1 MALSTERLGLFNP
14 DKPMENRLTDLGPR
28 HFWQYFPPVIQ
39 NNYGKWDYHDILE
52 PGVLV
57 HVAENGDK
65 VFTVRCGG
73 CRFMTVEH
81 VREICD
87 IADKHCDGFVRF
99 TTRNNIEFMVDSQD
113 KMEALKKD
121 LESRKHV
128 SGSYKFPVGGTGA
141 GVTNIVHTQGY
152 IHCHTPAT
160 DASSM
165 VKAVL
170 DDLFDYFQGM
180 TLPAQVRISMAC
192 CLNMCGAVHCSD
204 IALLGYHR
212 KPPIIDNEVLD
223 QYCEIPLVIAACP
236 TAAISPTKTE
246 DGKKTV
252 KIKNERCMFCGNCYT
267 MCMALPLSDFE
278 GDCVTIMAGGKVSN
292 RISPPKFSKVVVA
305 ALPNNFPRFPETC
318 DAVKKI
324 IEAYAADANK
334 YERVGDWAERVGW
347 EKFFEKCDL
356 PFTEHLI
363 DDYRL
368 QYDTYRTSTQFK
380 YTEASWA
387 VSKAVG
393 GIK

>member
-28 HFWQYFPPVIQ
+28 HYWQYLPPVIQ
-39 NNYGKWDYHDILE
+39 KNYGKWTHHEILE
-52 PGVLV
+52 PGILV

-65 VFTVRCGG
+65 VFTVRAGG

-87 IADKHCDGFVRF
+87 VADKHCDGYVRF
-99 TTRNNIEFMVDSQD
+99 TTRNNIEFMVESQD
-113 KMEALKKD
+113 KVEALKKD
-121 LESRKHV
+121 LNSRKHV
-128 SGSYKFPVGGTGA
+128 SGSYKFPIGGTGA
-141 GVTNIVHTQGY
+141 GLTNIVHTQGY

-160 DASSM
+160 DASAM
-165 VKAVL
+165 VKAVM
-170 DDLFDYFQGM
+170 DELFEDFGRM
-180 TLPAQVRISMAC
+180 SFPAQVRISMAC

-212 KPPIIDNEVLD
+212 KPPIVDNEVLD
-223 QYCEIPLVIAACP
+223 KVCEIPLVIAACP

-246 DGKKTV
+246 DGKKSV

-267 MCMALPLSDFE
+267 MCMALPLTDKV
-278 GDCVTIMAGGKVSN
+278 GDCVTIMAGGKVSYRN
-292 RISPPKFSKVVVA
+292 SPPKFSKVVIP
-305 ALPNNFPRFPETC
+305 ALPNNHPRYPEVS
-318 DAVKKI
+318 ASVKQI
-324 IEAYAADANK
+324 LEAYAANANK
-334 YERVGDWAERVGW
+334 YERIGDWAERIGW
-347 EKFFEKCDL
+347 EKFFEKTGL

-368 QYDTYRTSTQFK
+368 AYDTYRTSTQFK
-380 YTEASWA
+380 YTEASWN

-393 GIK
+393 GIE

>member
-1 MALSTERLGLFNP
+1 MALSLERLGLYNP
-14 DKPMENRLTDLGPR
+14 EKPMENRLTDLGPR
-28 HFWQYFPPVIQ
+28 HFWQYFPAVIQ
-39 NNYGKWDYHDILE
+39 NNYGKWLYHDILE
-52 PGVLV
+52 PGILV
-57 HVAENGDK
+57 HVAESGDK

-73 CRFMTVEH
+73 CRFMTVEN
-81 VREICD
+81 VREICE
-87 IADKHCDGFVRF
+87 IADKHCDGFMRF
-99 TTRNNIEFMVDSQD
+99 TTRNNLEFMVDSQD

-121 LESRKHV
+121 LQSRKHV
-128 SGSYKFPVGGTGA
+128 TGSYKFPIGGTGA

-165 VKAVL
+165 VKAVM
-170 DDLFDYFQGM
+170 DDLFDHFQGM
-180 TLPAQVRISMAC
+180 TLPAQVRVSMAC

-212 KPPIIDNEVLD
+212 KPPIVDAEVLD

-236 TAAISPTKTE
+236 TAAISPAKTE
-246 DGKKTV
+246 SGKKAV
-252 KIKNERCMFCGNCYT
+252 KIKSERCMFCGNCYT
-267 MCMALPLSDFE
+267 MCMALPLSDAE

-292 RISPPKFSKVVVA
+292 RISPPKFSKVVVP
-305 ALPNNFPRFPETC
+305 ALPNTFPRFPEVC
-318 DAVKKI
+318 ENVKKI
-324 IEAYAADANK
+324 VNAYAADANK
-334 YERVGDWAERVGW
+334 YERIGDWADRIGW
-347 EKFFEKCDL
+347 ERFFEKCDL
-356 PFTEHLI
+356 PFTDHLL

-387 VSKAVG
+387 VSRAVN